1 MVTAILSILSA
12 ILILFLLLTENFLIE
27 MGAVLWIMVLIS
39 AAMVEIDEW
48 FDKRYNVNK
57 YNNKGDNNNG
67 KQ

>member
-1 MVTAILSILSA
+1 MGTAILSILSA